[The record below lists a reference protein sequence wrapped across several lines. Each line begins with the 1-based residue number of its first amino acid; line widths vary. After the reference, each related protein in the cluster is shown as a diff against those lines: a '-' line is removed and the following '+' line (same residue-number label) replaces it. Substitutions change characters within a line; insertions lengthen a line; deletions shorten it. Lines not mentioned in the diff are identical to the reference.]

1 MSLNEEVEL
10 LRNIPMFANIEPS
23 KLKLL
28 AFTSERMAFKDGD
41 VLFRQGEQGD
51 SAYVIIGGE
60 ADVIVDTPKGPL
72 TVAKLKRND
81 IVGEIAILCDVP
93 RTATVKAATNAQQWY
108 VTISR
113 GRRGIR
119 IFTPDKEQL
128 RENVMRSG
136 HRPLAMELVAGF
148 IPRRG
153 VRLWDR
159 LHGHLLRFGPRAA
172 DTFCRLKLA
181 RRRHLKATQKHEH
194 KNTRMLV
201 ERPERSR
208 RQNRTVG

>member
-93 RTATVKAATNAQQWY
+93 RTATVRAKN
-108 VTISR
+108 R
-113 GRRGIR
+113 
-119 IFTPDKEQL
+119 
-128 RENVMRSG
+128 
-136 HRPLAMELVAGF
+136 LVALRIGKEPF
-148 IPRRG
+148 MRMVREFPNMAISIMRELAHRLELTNNQLLTALSEVRR
-153 VRLWDR
+153 
-159 LHGHLLRFGPRAA
+159 LRAEAA
-172 DTFCRLKLA
+172 A
-181 RRRHLKATQKHEH
+181 AAES
-194 KNTRMLV
+194 V
-201 ERPERSR
+201 PAE
-208 RQNRTVG
+208 

>member
-1 MSLNEEVEL
+1 LSLNEEVEL

-93 RTATVKAATNAQQWY
+93 RTATVKAASKLEAMVIAKDLFFRLIMEFPQMA
-108 VTISR
+108 VEIM
-113 GRRGIR
+113 
-119 IFTPDKEQL
+119 
-128 RENVMRSG
+128 RE
-136 HRPLAMELVAGF
+136 
-148 IPRRG
+148 
-153 VRLWDR
+153 
-159 LHGHLLRFGPRAA
+159 
-172 DTFCRLKLA
+172 LA
-181 RRRHLKATQKHEH
+181 RRLDAT
-194 KNTRMLV
+194 
-201 ERPERSR
+201 
-208 RQNRTVG
+208 NRKLTAKSA

>member
-1 MSLNEEVEL
+1 VSLNEEVEL

-93 RTATVKAATNAQQWY
+93 RTATVKAATKLEAMVIAKDLFFRLIMEFPQMA
-108 VTISR
+108 VEIM
-113 GRRGIR
+113 
-119 IFTPDKEQL
+119 
-128 RENVMRSG
+128 RE
-136 HRPLAMELVAGF
+136 
-148 IPRRG
+148 
-153 VRLWDR
+153 
-159 LHGHLLRFGPRAA
+159 
-172 DTFCRLKLA
+172 LA
-181 RRRHLKATQKHEH
+181 RRLDAT
-194 KNTRMLV
+194 
-201 ERPERSR
+201 
-208 RQNRTVG
+208 NRKLTAKSA